1 MKPINEQLPEDFSN
15 EDSLISDYL
24 NGYLSESEK
33 IAFEKRLL
41 EDSYFAKEVEFQK
54 ELALAVRM
62 QERQK
67 LKKSLKEISLKNKA
81 AAKQGPQFSIAAIVA
96 VFIVS
101 GVSLMIYLSSNNDNV
116 TANSTLSKN
125 EDPIINSKVDP
136 TESLEQIEKPSTDV
150 KLSANKIE
158 QEQSYES
165 IESRIET
172 KSLKVF
178 TLNVSNDESF
188 GFGSNS
194 SKEIIVNIHRTID
207 SKSNNE
213 NQNAYMLWK
222 NDLDIWIDTKQDIK
236 LYSLQEDYIADDD
249 LIIKAGLYCRIGND
263 FYYLTDYNRIQPLV
277 KVSKEVNRYLL
288 KYHQ

>member
-24 NGYLSESEK
+24 NGHLAESEK

-41 EDSYFAKEVEFQK
+41 EDSNFAKEVEFQK

-62 QERQK
+62 QERRRLK
-67 LKKSLKEISLKNKA
+67 ESLKKISVKNKA
-81 AAKQGPQFSIAAIVA
+81 AASQRPQLSIAAIISI
-96 VFIVS
+96 FIVS
-101 GVSLMIYLSSNNDNV
+101 GVSLMIYLNSNDDFGP
-116 TANSTLSKN
+116 TKDKLSAN

-136 TESLEQIEKPSTDV
+136 TDIPVQIEKPSTGV
-150 KLSANKIE
+150 KSSANTIE
-158 QEQSYES
+158 QEQLNES
-165 IESRIET
+165 IASRIET
-172 KSLKVF
+172 KTLKVF
-178 TLNVSNDESF
+178 PLKVTNDESF

-194 SKEIIVNIHRTID
+194 SNEIVVHIHRKTD

-222 NDLDIWIDTKQDIK
+222 NDLDIWIDTKQDII

-249 LIIKAGLYCRIGND
+249 LIIKDGLYCRIGND
-263 FYYLTDYNRIQPLV
+263 FYYLKDYNRIQPLV

-288 KYHQ
+288 NQE